1 MTVLKGF
8 KDLEKYV
15 KQQSKAAISKGRN
28 VKDVVVDELIDSID
42 KNIYDEY
49 NPRFYKRQTTNGGL
63 IDRDNFAMDETKDG
77 VAIYSTREATDLHG
91 NEVYAMQ
98 IIEGNAEYS
107 IPDTYGYGYE
117 KPRHAVEPARENLR
131 NNGKLTDA
139 LGKDLK
145 SIGLDIK

>member
-1 MTVLKGF
+1 MTVLKGI

-15 KQQSKAAISKGRN
+15 KLQSNVAISKGKN
-28 VKDVVVDELIDSID
+28 VKNVVVDELIDSIN

-49 NPRFYKRQTTNGGL
+49 DPRFYKRQTTNGGL
-63 IDRDNFAMDETKDG
+63 IDRDNFAIDETKDG

-91 NEVYAMQ
+91 NEVYAME
-98 IIEGNAEYS
+98 IIEGHSDYS
-107 IPDTYGYGYE
+107 MPDTYGYGYE
-117 KPRHAVEPARENLR
+117 KPRYAVEPAREKLR

-145 SIGLDIK
+145 SIGFEIK